1 MLNRPALI
9 SGTARPA
16 LRAAAHA
23 AALVVLLALT
33 LSLVPSDEAY
43 YRVERVLSHIGPL
56 GSASQHLRS
65 LPGTMASV
73 AREYFQERS
82 LEVEG
87 VDIDLDHA
95 VRPTSNVERGSFA
108 SQALGEDRTYWVYL
122 PPNYEASNARYP
134 ALYLLHGMSQG
145 PSWWTEVARVD
156 RIVTSMIESGKIPP
170 LIVVMPDG
178 NRIEDDVSTTSLYD
192 DHCQTGLDVMARAAK
207 LIGNLMEGLRI
218 YKISCDGDFEDYIVN
233 EVVSEIDSA
242 YRTNGGRYIGGFSVG
257 GRGAL
262 NLALAH
268 GGLFDGAFGL
278 SGNYDYFRNA
288 LEDGEVLPAD
298 DMRLFLASGDRDQ
311 RGVYGE
317 LNTFLLHKDLA
328 RSGVEHLYCTYHGT
342 HSDMAWVSAMPSA
355 LQYLL
360 APRDSSFDPSCAE
373 TAAP

>member
-1 MLNRPALI
+1 
-9 SGTARPA
+9 
-16 LRAAAHA
+16 
-23 AALVVLLALT
+23 
-33 LSLVPSDEAY
+33 
-43 YRVERVLSHIGPL
+43 
-56 GSASQHLRS
+56 
-65 LPGTMASV
+65 
-73 AREYFQERS
+73 
-82 LEVEG
+82 
-87 VDIDLDHA
+87 
-95 VRPTSNVERGSFA
+95 
-108 SQALGEDRTYWVYL
+108 
-122 PPNYEASNARYP
+122 
-134 ALYLLHGMSQG
+134 
-145 PSWWTEVARVD
+145 
-156 RIVTSMIESGKIPP
+156 
-170 LIVVMPDG
+170 
-178 NRIEDDVSTTSLYD
+178 
-192 DHCQTGLDVMARAAK
+192 
-207 LIGNLMEGLRI
+207 
-218 YKISCDGDFEDYIVN
+218 
-233 EVVSEIDSA
+233 
-242 YRTNGGRYIGGFSVG
+242 VG

-360 APRDSSFDPSCAE
+360 ASRDSSFDPSCAE